1 MDHRIHF
8 ALYDGAASCPPV
20 KNFMKKG
27 LDEELHVAAMDSTGD
42 DANVRLEKDSGG
54 TVELSMILN
63 WYRKDFSSSSNNGIF
78 LI

>member
-8 ALYDGAASCPPV
+8 ALYYGAASCPPV
-20 KNFMKKG
+20 KKFMEKG

>member
-1 MDHRIHF
+1 M
-8 ALYDGAASCPPV
+8 
-20 KNFMKKG
+20 KKFMEKG